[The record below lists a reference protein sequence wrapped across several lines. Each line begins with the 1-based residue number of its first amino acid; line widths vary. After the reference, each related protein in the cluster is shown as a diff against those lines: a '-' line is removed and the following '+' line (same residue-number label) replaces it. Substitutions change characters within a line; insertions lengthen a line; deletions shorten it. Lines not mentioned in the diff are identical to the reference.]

1 MPIRKKPAEPKR
13 EVLSSVNSLNHHT
26 PSGETGHVMV
36 ESLYIYHMSQI
47 YPLEMKVRGER
58 TNVQLVSE
66 QISEL
71 PI

>member
-13 EVLSSVNSLNHHT
+13 EVLNSVNSLNHHT
-26 PSGETGHVMV
+26 PSGETGYVMV